1 MQFAT
6 SEKAYWQ
13 PSCKASIQDTVIITG
28 LLGHTHVLNAAVK
41 TSCLYLLYFLS
52 YFMLNMASEKD
63 LRNRAQI
70 FADYSK
76 THNSWFLLSTNTIF
90 ISPESL
96 WHALFINVNLW

>member
-28 LLGHTHVLNAAVK
+28 LLGHTHVLNEAVK

-52 YFMLNMASEKD
+52 YFMLNMASENNS
-63 LRNRAQI
+63 RNRAQI
-70 FADYSK
+70 FANIQKSITPDCF
-76 THNSWFLLSTNTIF
+76 HGPIQFLYHKKGYDMHFS
-90 ISPESL
+90 
-96 WHALFINVNLW
+96 